1 MEFESA
7 SSGSSKA
14 SLCAA
19 LIQESLPTT
28 GVAIHYFLPTSSS
41 LSTQITSSFDA
52 AVDSISLSNLLFVD
66 MYTSNYKITF

>member
-28 GVAIHYFLPTSSS
+28 GVAIPAFLPTSSS

-52 AVDSISLSNLLFVD
+52 AVD
-66 MYTSNYKITF
+66 